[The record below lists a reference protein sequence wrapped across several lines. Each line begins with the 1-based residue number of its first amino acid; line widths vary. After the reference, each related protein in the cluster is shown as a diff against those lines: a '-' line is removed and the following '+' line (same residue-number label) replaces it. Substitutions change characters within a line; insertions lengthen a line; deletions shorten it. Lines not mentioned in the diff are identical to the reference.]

1 MALPERLA
9 ARLAELPDHQRLLI
23 AFSGGLDSSVLLHA
37 LRRIQPETPLLA
49 VHIHHGLH
57 AQADAMA
64 DFCAATAA
72 RLDIAFARVEVAVEP
87 SGQGI
92 EAAARDARYQALRER
107 MRDGDILL
115 TAQHADDQ
123 AETLLL
129 QLLRGAGPKGLAAMP
144 RLKRFPPGWLARPLL
159 DLRRDEL
166 RAWALDAGVDW
177 REDPSNR
184 DTAIDRNYLRHEVM
198 PRLRARWPG
207 IATTLSRSATLCAEH
222 DQALAALLDRHPA
235 SPGDAAEPL
244 SLSALRACNETEQRL
259 ILRDWLR
266 RQGLPRPLAQRRLH
280 AALEMLL
287 NAAPDRRPEVPLG
300 DGRLLRRY
308 RDGLYVSL
316 PDSNATPPTA
326 PIPWDGDDSLR
337 LPDGGML
344 APRISAAGSGI
355 DMAYWRGMR
364 RSIRYRQGGER
375 LRPAGASHGVSL
387 KTLYQQR
394 AIPPWRRAWIPLLYL
409 DEQLAAVGDLC
420 VAAAFAT
427 RSGPAITLHWS
438 ATGRNDA

>member
-9 ARLAELPDHQRLLI
+9 ARLAELPDHRHLLI

-37 LRRIQPETPLLA
+37 LRRIRPESPLLA
-49 VHIHHGLH
+49 IHVHHGLH
-57 AQADAMA
+57 DRADAMA

-72 RLDIAFARVEVAVEP
+72 RLDIPFVLAEVAVERA
-87 SGQGI
+87 GQGI

-107 MRDGDILL
+107 MRGDDILL

-144 RLKRFPPGWLARPLL
+144 RLKRFEPGWLARPLL
-159 DLRRDEL
+159 ELRRDEL
-166 RAWALDAGVDW
+166 RAWALAEGVDW

-184 DTAIDRNYLRHEVM
+184 DTVIDRNYLRHEVM

-207 IATTLSRSATLCAEH
+207 VATTLSRSAALCAEH
-222 DQALAALLDRHPA
+222 EQALAALLDRHPA
-235 SPGDAAEPL
+235 SPGNEEPL
-244 SLSALRACNETEQRL
+244 SLAALRDCIESEQRL

-266 RQGLPRPLAQRRLH
+266 RQGLRPPAQRHLH

-287 NAAPDRRPEVPLG
+287 NAAPDRQPEIRLG
-300 DGRLLRRY
+300 DGRMLRRY
-308 RDGLYVSL
+308 RDALYVSPL
-316 PDSNATPPTA
+316 ACEDKPPTM
-326 PIPWDGDDSLR
+326 PIPWRGDDSLR
-337 LPDGGML
+337 LPDGGIL
-344 APRISAAGSGI
+344 ESRISATGAGI

-375 LRPAGASHGVSL
+375 LTPVGACHGLSL
-387 KTLYQQR
+387 KAFYQQR
-394 AIPPWRRAWIPLLYL
+394 AIPPWQRAWIPLLYL

-420 VAAAFAT
+420 IAAPFAART
-427 RSGPAITLHWS
+427 GPAITLHWS
-438 ATGRNDA
+438 ATEPSDA